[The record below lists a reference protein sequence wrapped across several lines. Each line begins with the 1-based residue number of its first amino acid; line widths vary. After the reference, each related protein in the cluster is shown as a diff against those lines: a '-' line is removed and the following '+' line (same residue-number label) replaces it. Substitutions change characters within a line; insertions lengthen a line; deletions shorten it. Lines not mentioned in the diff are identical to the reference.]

1 MNTLSAIIGLL
12 RAAYPSF
19 TLRQALAFL
28 YVCENEGLSLQE
40 LSIVSRVSRQTL
52 SRAMNALA
60 EGPNGGLLDLRD
72 DPTDRRL
79 MLLYLSEPG
88 RRLRDVIDAE
98 ILRRRPVRLSLSL
111 ASRRSAG
118 G

>member
-1 MNTLSAIIGLL
+1 MNTISAIVRLL

-40 LSIVSRVSRQTL
+40 LSIVSRISSQTL
-52 SRAMNALA
+52 SRGMKAL
-60 EGPNGGLLDLRD
+60 EQGPGGGLIDLRD
-72 DPTDRRL
+72 DPEDRRL
-79 MLLYLSEPG
+79 MLLYPSEPG

-98 ILRRRPVRLSLSL
+98 IVARRPVRLSLTL
-111 ASRRSAG
+111 ASRRSARG
-118 G
+118 